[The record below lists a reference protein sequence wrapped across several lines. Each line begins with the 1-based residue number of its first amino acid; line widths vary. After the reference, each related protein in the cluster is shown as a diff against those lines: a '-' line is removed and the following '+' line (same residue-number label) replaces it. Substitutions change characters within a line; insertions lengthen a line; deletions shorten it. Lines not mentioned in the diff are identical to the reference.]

1 MTTGIRLIALDLD
14 GTLVGH
20 GESEVSER
28 LKRAVK
34 KAQAN
39 GIEVVIATG
48 RHFSTSRSIGET
60 LGVDYMVTLNGG
72 EVRNIDGS
80 LIHRQAIDIETVEE
94 IVKIYDTVDSHYWLV
109 SNQAVYQRALPG
121 DYQSHEWIKFGFD
134 ITDDRK
140 RMELTDFFTAF
151 ETLEVTNSSETN
163 IELNRKGTHKQAAI
177 QYLLDERGIDVSM
190 VMAMGDSMND
200 YSMIQSAGFGV
211 AMGNAQEA
219 VKAMADYITDSYDQ
233 DGAAKAIEKILKD

>member
-1 MTTGIRLIALDLD
+1 MTTKIRLIALDLD

-20 GESEVSER
+20 GKAEVSER
-28 LKRAVK
+28 LKVAVSE
-34 KAQAN
+34 AQAR

-48 RHFSTSRSIGET
+48 RHFSTSQSIGEA

-72 EVRNIDGS
+72 EIRTIDGT
-80 LIHRQAIDIETVEE
+80 LIHRQAIDFETVEA
-94 IVKIYDTVDSHYWLV
+94 IVKIYDTFDSHYWLV
-109 SNQAVYQRALPG
+109 SDQDVYQRALPG

-134 ITDDRK
+134 ITDDQK

-177 QYLLDERGIDVSM
+177 AYLLDARGLDESM

-200 YSMIQSAGFGV
+200 YTMIQSAGFGV

-219 VKAMADYITDSYDQ
+219 VKTMADYITDRYDQ